1 MLGKNSDRKINVTKV
16 NDLVSTGNKILK
28 ILYILFIMLLVYVLS
43 LIFKEW
49 GILSFIGKVIAT
61 ISPLF
66 IGYFIAWLLNPFVRK
81 LREKRVNKALS
92 VVIAY
97 ATLIGIVYLV
107 FAFTLPS
114 LGDQIADVVSSIPS
128 IVADVNVWIN
138 DIFLKLSNMTLQ
150 NLDSVKASF
159 INNITEFAS
168 GIETELPAIAVNVVS
183 SVVSG
188 IGTIILSLII
198 AFYISFDYDKFANG
212 FINLFPKTF
221 RKEVKV
227 LTNKLSDTIYGYV
240 NGTLWLSVLLF
251 VISVIGFSIIGLNAP
266 VLIAF
271 VCIITNLIPYIGPYM
286 GAGIAAIIGFA
297 ESPIIGILTL
307 IFILIVQTVEG
318 NFLQPLMM
326 SKKMNLSPI
335 TIIVSLLIFGYFWG
349 IFGMV
354 IATPLTAI
362 IKILYEFFDDKYH
375 FFEYRNE

>member
-49 GILSFIGKVIAT
+49 GILSFIGKAIVT

-188 IGTIILSLII
+188 IGKIILSLII

-251 VISVIGFSIIGLNAP
+251 VVSVIGFSIIGLNAP